1 MEEMIVRG
9 IAICCY
15 CDASTYQHRASHRL
29 PSILFLV
36 HAGFRDQINKQTCQ
50 MGSYIFKITSGIRLI
65 LSAVFCTSNGRSD
78 EVFMIV
84 LPHPSP
90 QWLNQRYGGVLTS
103 SSSLA
108 KHSFPK
114 DLYVVVS
121 ISIFSEDGS
130 GMEISVDIADSLNSH
145 WIADGM
151 SR

>member
-1 MEEMIVRG
+1 MIV
-9 IAICCY
+9 
-15 CDASTYQHRASHRL
+15 
-29 PSILFLV
+29 P
-36 HAGFRDQINKQTCQ
+36 
-50 MGSYIFKITSGIRLI
+50 
-65 LSAVFCTSNGRSD
+65 
-78 EVFMIV
+78 
-84 LPHPSP
+84 PHPSP

-103 SSSLA
+103 SSSVA

-151 SR
+151 SW